1 MREAG
6 GRAPS
11 PVLTVLSVPDGAGAG
26 REDATSSSHQLGAH
40 RRCVPRPSRRAG
52 EGSKSLGETGWTA
65 RSGAWDYTGRGSPE
79 MRRGWGPRCLA
90 LSFALLAQLTLP
102 GDGNEGSITGSCPC
116 DEVISSGSPLKAGP
130 MGHLRKHVKVYHRCA
145 SYVRFQLPFRSVCG
159 GSKDQWVQELMS
171 CFDRRECG
179 HAHFRKV
186 PPQEHLPPPR
196 TLIADPTEEAP
207 SDMGSP
213 GQMYLPPTLKST
225 QQPTIPA
232 RVPSLDK
239 QLTHTSET
247 TTSTAS
253 HSLGVG
259 PGVGENQ
266 KQLKENVAGPSAM
279 VPVLCLLA
287 IVFVLTGALLYVL
300 CKRRRQLLQYSPD
313 LQLHYAPV
321 APDSTAG
328 AKNGSL

>member
-1 MREAG
+1 MSG
-6 GRAPS
+6 LLTSFS
-11 PVLTVLSVPDGAGAG
+11 PTFHLCLCLP
-26 REDATSSSHQLGAH
+26 L
-40 RRCVPRPSRRAG
+40 
-52 EGSKSLGETGWTA
+52 
-65 RSGAWDYTGRGSPE
+65 
-79 MRRGWGPRCLA
+79 LA
-90 LSFALLAQLTLP
+90 LSYFLDVLLDPVPFSLP
-102 GDGNEGSITGSCPC
+102 TSSLCPLSPDASILA
-116 DEVISSGSPLKAGP
+116 SP
-130 MGHLRKHVKVYHRCA
+130 
-145 SYVRFQLPFRSVCG
+145 
-159 GSKDQWVQELMS
+159 
-171 CFDRRECG
+171 ECG

-232 RVPSLDK
+232 RVPHFMVLLDK

-300 CKRRRQLLQYSPD
+300 CKRRRQLLQYSPGK
-313 LQLHYAPV
+313 LGL
-321 APDSTAG
+321 
-328 AKNGSL
+328 